1 MNPRSTFVRKI
12 GYLLAIVVLLVL
24 LFWLGRPATDDAHGA
39 QGTPGGKLA
48 QLRQEYGLSQAQ
60 LGEVDPTSEAI
71 KLATLGMRGVAAN
84 ILWTKANEYK
94 KKKDWTNLSAT
105 LNQITKLQ
113 PNFISVWKFQ
123 AWNLSYNVSAEFDD
137 YRDRY
142 AWVIKGI
149 DFLKRGIRYNEYAPR
164 LHWDVGWFTAQKI
177 GRADE
182 RKQFR
187 RLFKA
192 DDDYHG
198 SRPVALRDN
207 WLVGQEWF
215 REAERIV
222 DTGLGSMEGMSPLV
236 FRSDAAMCQMNYAE
250 ALETDGTFGQ
260 VAKRAWM
267 EAARQWNAYGARE
280 IPSAYGVPIH
290 LNDEERLEETLARK
304 QEEFEA
310 IAPEVRE
317 QIEAE
322 RRAALTEDQKEA
334 LEVPKQDRT
343 PKQYDAA
350 RIAERTLAI
359 TYDDVVE
366 RLTGP
371 KKAEAEELAEQL
383 KEIEQRLTII
393 RRYRQIVNFEYWRL
407 RAEVEQNDETLTARK
422 LIYQG
427 DRAFENGDLTT
438 ARDLY
443 EKGLAAWRKVLDRF
457 PALLDEGTTGED
469 LLLVI
474 QRYQQILGQLDEKM
488 PQPFILQDVIDQQF
502 EQNSGG

>member
-1 MNPRSTFVRKI
+1 MNPRNTFVRKI

-24 LFWLGRPATDDAHGA
+24 LFWLGRPATDDAHGSKGA
-39 QGTPGGKLA
+39 PGGKLA
-48 QLRQEYGLSQAQ
+48 RMRQEYGLSQAQ
-60 LGEVDPTSEAI
+60 LGEIDPTSEAI

-84 ILWTKANEYK
+84 LLWTKANEYK

-123 AWNLSYNVSAEFDD
+123 AWNLSYNVSVEFDD

-149 DFLKRGIRYNEYAPR
+149 DFLKRGIRYNEHAPR

-222 DTGLGSMEGMSPLV
+222 DSGLGSMEGMSPLV
-236 FRSDAAMCQMNYAE
+236 FRSDAAMCQMNYAD
-250 ALETDGTFGQ
+250 ALENDGTFGE

-267 EAARQWNAYGARE
+267 EASRQWQEYGARE
-280 IPSAYGVPIH
+280 IPSAYGVPIR
-290 LNDEERLEETLARK
+290 LNDEERLQDTLARM
-304 QEEFEA
+304 QEEFEN
-310 IAPEVRE
+310 IEPGMRE
-317 QIEAE
+317 KIVEE
-322 RRAALTEDQKEA
+322 RRAELSEEAKQA
-334 LEVPKQDRT
+334 LELKRQERT
-343 PKQYDAA
+343 PKQQD
-350 RIAERTLAI
+350 LAI
-359 TYDDVVE
+359 QAQRKLAVAYDDVVE
-366 RLTGP
+366 RLTGA
-371 KKAEAEELAEQL
+371 KKTKAEAMAEQL
-383 KEIEQRLTII
+383 KEVEQLITII
-393 RRYRQIVNFEYWRL
+393 QRYRQIVNFTYWRL
-407 RAEVEQNDETLTARK
+407 RAEVEQQDDTLAARK
-422 LIYQG
+422 SIYEG
-427 DRAFENGDLTT
+427 DQAFEDGDLIA
-438 ARDLY
+438 ARDSY
-443 EKGLAAWRKVLDRF
+443 EKGLTAWRAVLDRY
-457 PALLDEGTTGED
+457 PALLEEGTTSDD
-469 LLLVI
+469 LIDVI

-488 PQPFILQDVIDQQF
+488 PDPFILQDVIDSQ
-502 EQNSGG
+502 SKKRGPG